1 MFDLQLVSLLVKLTM
16 QSIMQCNSYHSLQLV
31 NLVIVYK

>member
-1 MFDLQLVSLLVKLTM
+1 MFDLQLVSLLVKL
-16 QSIMQCNSYHSLQLV
+16 QCNLSHNAVPIALQQA